1 VSGLVML
8 VPSRAR
14 PRNAAFLAAAWKST
28 VTGDSRL
35 VFLVDGDDP
44 ARDEY
49 LAGQRRWGCEAIGV
63 RVLDGPHG
71 TGIGAI
77 LNEHAPLE
85 AATAAFT
92 GFMGDDHR
100 PRTKG
105 WDEALTGALERP
117 GVAYGDDL
125 LQRQNLPTA
134 MVMSSGIIT
143 TLGYMIPPGVRHLY
157 IDNFWMRIGED
168 LGNLQYLPGVVIEH
182 MHAVAGKASWDEG
195 YIAST
200 APARFTEDLAAYE
213 AFLAGRWPGDLERLR
228 AGMVPA

>member
-1 VSGLVML
+1 VSALVVL
-8 VPSRAR
+8 VPTRAR

-28 VTGDSRL
+28 ATGDSRL

-44 ARDEY
+44 ERDDY
-49 LAGQRRWGCEAIGV
+49 LAGQRRWGCEAIEV
-63 RVLDGPHG
+63 RVLEGPHG

-85 AATAAFT
+85 AAEAAFV

-105 WDEALTGALERP
+105 WDVALMGALEQP

-125 LQRQNLPTA
+125 LQRERLPTA
-134 MVMSSGIIT
+134 MVLSSVIVM
-143 TLGYMIPPGVRHLY
+143 TLGYLIPPGVRHLY
-157 IDNFWMRIGED
+157 IDNFWMRLGED

-195 YIAST
+195 YVAST
-200 APARFTEDLAAYE
+200 APERFAEDSAAFE

-228 AGMVPA
+228 SALVPA